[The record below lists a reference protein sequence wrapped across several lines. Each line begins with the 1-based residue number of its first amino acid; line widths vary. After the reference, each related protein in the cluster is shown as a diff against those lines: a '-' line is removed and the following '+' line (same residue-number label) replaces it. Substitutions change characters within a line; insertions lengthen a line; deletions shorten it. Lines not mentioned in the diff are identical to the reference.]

1 MQDTQTNDE
10 STDPSQ
16 IGATGTGVGATGD
29 GAAGPEGGRLVGSD
43 RVLAVLKELAR
54 YPDGVGLDELTR
66 VIGSP
71 KPTVHRALGALR
83 RAGLADQDDSSRYV
97 LGDEFLRMAFA
108 HHEARPEHVRVR
120 PVLEALAHRF
130 GETAHYAVLD
140 GREVVYRAKVDPP
153 TGAVR
158 LTSTIGGRN
167 PAHSTGVGKVLLA
180 QELTSLAEV
189 RAWIGDVPPER
200 RTPRTLCTAADLHT
214 ALGAAAVQGYACD
227 DQENETGV
235 HCLALPVYLTS
246 PTAPSGAVSISAL
259 AYRTP
264 LTALVDALDEI
275 RALLGPL
282 ARPHS

>member
-1 MQDTQTNDE
+1 MKHTQTFDG
-10 STDPSQ
+10 STDPADE
-16 IGATGTGVGATGD
+16 GATG
-29 GAAGPEGGRLVGSD
+29 AGGGRLVGSD

-66 VIGSP
+66 MIGSP

-83 RAGLADQDDSSRYV
+83 RAGLADQDAHGRYV

-120 PVLEALAHRF
+120 PVLDALAHRF
-130 GETAHYAVLD
+130 GEAAHYAVLD

-153 TGAVR
+153 TGAVK

-167 PAHSTGVGKVLLA
+167 PTHTTAVGKLLLA
-180 QELTSLAEV
+180 RELTSLEEV
-189 RAWIGDVPPER
+189 EAWVGDFPLER
-200 RTPRTLCTAADLHT
+200 RTPRTLCTAADLHRALRT
-214 ALGAAAVQGYACD
+214 AIERGYSCD

-235 HCLALPVYLTS
+235 NCLAVPVYLTS
-246 PTAPSGAVSISAL
+246 PTTPSGAVSISAL

-264 LTALVDALDEI
+264 LATLVNAVDEI

-282 ARPHS
+282 AEPPS

>member
-1 MQDTQTNDE
+1 MEHTQAFDGP
-10 STDPSQ
+10 TDPGED
-16 IGATGTGVGATGD
+16 GATGTD
-29 GAAGPEGGRLVGSD
+29 GGRLVGSD

-54 YPDGVGLDELTR
+54 HPDGVGLDEVTR
-66 VIGSP
+66 AIGSP

-83 RAGLADQDDSSRYV
+83 RAGLADQDASSRYV

-108 HHEARPEHVRVR
+108 HHEARPDHVRVR
-120 PVLEALAHRF
+120 PALQALAHRF

-153 TGAVR
+153 SGAVK

-167 PAHSTGVGKVLLA
+167 PAHATAVGKLLLA
-180 QELTSLAEV
+180 RELTSLE
-189 RAWIGDVPPER
+189 DVETWVGSFPLER
-200 RTPRTLCTAADLHT
+200 RTDRTLCTAAELHR
-214 ALGAAAVQGYACD
+214 ALGTAIERGYACD

-235 HCLALPVYLTS
+235 NCLALPVYLTS
-246 PTAPSGAVSISAL
+246 PTTPSGAVSVSAL

-264 LTALVDALDEI
+264 LADLVNAFTEI

-282 ARPHS
+282 ADPLA

>member
-1 MQDTQTNDE
+1 MQDTQTYDE
-10 STDPSQ
+10 STDPAGA
-16 IGATGTGVGATGD
+16 GATGSEDG

-83 RAGLADQDDSSRYV
+83 RAGLADQDDSGRYV

-120 PVLEALAHRF
+120 PVLEALADRF

-167 PAHSTGVGKVLLA
+167 PAHSTAVGKVLLA
-180 QELTSLAEV
+180 RELTSLEEV
-189 RAWIGDVPPER
+189 RAWVGDVPPER
-200 RTPRTLCTAADLHT
+200 RTSRTLCTAADLHA

-227 DQENETGV
+227 DQENEAGV

-275 RALLGPL
+275 RTLLGPL
-282 ARPHS
+282 AGPHT